1 MRSATPPPS
10 AHGHDTR
17 GRHRERG
24 NLTVGHSERGYV
36 TVGHGER
43 GYVTCGDV
51 ARWCGDLR
59 QRRSGLRS
67 AAGCAEQ
74 ARQPLRVRRGRTGQL
89 RLLGAGPVGL
99 HAGRGEL
106 PRTSQAQAAVG
117 AGVSQQDLQAGFAES
132 GTVLKGKVRFRL
144 GKPDRGI
151 SSARVA
157 PAMAVPVARSVS
169 GTSQSAT

>member
-59 QRRSGLRS
+59 QRSGLRS

-117 AGVSQQDLQAGFAES
+117 AGVSQQDLQAGDIVVFYGGGHVGIYA
-132 GTVLKGKVRFRL
+132 GNGNVVHA
-144 GKPDRGI
+144 PDYGQPVK
-151 SSARVA
+151 VA
-157 PAMAVPVARSVS
+157 PMRYMDFTTARRV
-169 GTSQSAT
+169 